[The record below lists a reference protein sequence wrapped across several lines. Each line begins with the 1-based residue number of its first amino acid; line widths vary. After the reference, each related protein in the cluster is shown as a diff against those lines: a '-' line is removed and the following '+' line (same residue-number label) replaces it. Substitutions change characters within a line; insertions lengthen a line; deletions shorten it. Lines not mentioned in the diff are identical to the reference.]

1 MDSKSPL
8 RSPSPQSV
16 QHPFALRSFAPSP
29 ASLALA
35 GSVQRNGDRLSLH
48 YRLEDPEGLV
58 LVPPASAAPRRCYDL
73 WTSTC
78 FEFFLA
84 EPSAEPYWEVNL
96 APNGDWNLFRLSGY
110 RQGLAPDPA
119 IDALPFV
126 VERAGGGLD
135 LLVTLDLGAL
145 PLAGRPLELAVTA
158 VVELR
163 DGEILYWALAH
174 PGEQADF
181 HWREG
186 FGLRL

>member
-8 RSPSPQSV
+8 RSPSPQPV
-16 QHPFALRSFAPSP
+16 QHPFALRSFAPP
-29 ASLALA
+29 PTSLALS
-35 GSVQRNGDRLSLH
+35 GSVHRDGDRLSLH

-58 LVPPASAAPRRCYDL
+58 LVPPAIAAPRRRYDL
-73 WTSTC
+73 WTTTC

-84 EPSAEPYWEVNL
+84 EPGAEPYREVNL
-96 APNGDWNLFRLSGY
+96 SPSGDWNVYRLSGY
-110 RQGLAPDPA
+110 RQGLTPEPA
-119 IDALPFV
+119 ISALPFA
-126 VERAGGGLD
+126 VEREGGGLD
-135 LLVTLDLGAL
+135 LEVTLDLGAL

-186 FGLRL
+186 FGLRV

>member
-1 MDSKSPL
+1 MNSNSPL
-8 RSPSPQSV
+8 RSPSPQPV
-16 QHPFALRSFAPSP
+16 QHPFALRSFAPP
-29 ASLALA
+29 PTSLALS
-35 GSVQRNGDRLSLH
+35 GSVHRDGDRLSLH
-48 YRLEDPEGLV
+48 YRLEDPKGLV
-58 LVPPASAAPRRCYDL
+58 LVPPAIAAPRRCYDL

-84 EPSAEPYWEVNL
+84 EPGAEPYWEGNL
-96 APNGDWNLFRLSGY
+96 APSGDWNLFRLSGY
-110 RQGLAPDPA
+110 RQGLTPEPA
-119 IDALPFV
+119 IDALPFA
-126 VERAGGGLD
+126 VEREAGGLD
-135 LLVTLDLGAL
+135 LAVTLDLGTL

-163 DGEILYWALAH
+163 DGEILYWALRH

>member
-1 MDSKSPL
+1 MDSSPPFL
-8 RSPSPQSV
+8 SAV
-16 QHPFALRSFAPSP
+16 QHPFALRSFAPP
-29 ASLALA
+29 PVSLSLA
-35 GSVQRNGDRLSLH
+35 GSVRRDGDRLSLH

-58 LVPPASAAPRRCYDL
+58 LLPPATAAPRRCDEL
-73 WTSTC
+73 WTTTC
-78 FEFFLA
+78 FELFLA
-84 EPSAEPYWEVNL
+84 EPGAEPYWEVNL
-96 APNGDWNLFRLSGY
+96 SPNGDWNLFRLSGY
-110 RQGLAPDPA
+110 RQGLTPEPA

-135 LLVTLDLGAL
+135 LMVNLDLGAL

-163 DGEILYWALAH
+163 DGEILYWGLAH

-181 HWREG
+181 HWRDG

>member
-1 MDSKSPL
+1 MDSSFPF
-8 RSPSPQSV
+8 RPQARQSV

-35 GSVQRNGDRLSLH
+35 GSVRRDGDHLSLH

-84 EPSAEPYWEVNL
+84 EPGAEPYWEVNL

-119 IDALPFV
+119 IIDLPFV

-135 LLVTLDLGAL
+135 LMVNLDLGAL

-158 VVELR
+158 VVEAK
-163 DGEILYWALAH
+163 GGAISYWALNH
-174 PGEQADF
+174 PGDEADF
-181 HWREG
+181 HRRDG
-186 FGLRL
+186 FSLRI

>member
-1 MDSKSPL
+1 MDSSSPF
-8 RSPSPQSV
+8 RPQAHQPV
-16 QHPFALRSFAPSP
+16 QHPFALRSFAPPP
-29 ASLALA
+29 ASLALG
-35 GSVQRNGDRLSLH
+35 GSVHRDGDRLSLR
-48 YRLEDPEGLV
+48 YRLEAPDGLV
-58 LVPPASAAPRRCYDL
+58 LVPPAIAAPRRCYDL

-84 EPSAEPYWEVNL
+84 EPGAEPYWEGNL
-96 APNGDWNLFRLSGY
+96 SPNGDWNLCRLTGY
-110 RQGLAPDPA
+110 RQGLAPEPA
-119 IDALPFV
+119 IGALPFV
-126 VERAGGGLD
+126 VEREGGGLD
-135 LLVTLDLGAL
+135 LAVTLDLGAL

>member
-8 RSPSPQSV
+8 RSPSPQPV
-16 QHPFALRSFAPSP
+16 QHPFALRSFTPSP

-35 GSVQRNGDRLSLH
+35 GSVRRDGDRLSLH
-48 YRLEDPEGLV
+48 YRLEDPEALV
-58 LVPPASAAPRRCYDL
+58 LMPPAIAAPRRCYDL

-84 EPSAEPYWEVNL
+84 EPGAEPYWEVNL

-110 RQGLAPDPA
+110 RQGLAPEPA

-126 VERAGGGLD
+126 VERVGGGLD
-135 LLVTLDLGAL
+135 LMVNLDLGAL

-163 DGEILYWALAH
+163 DGEVLYWALAH
-174 PGEQADF
+174 PGAEADF
-181 HWREG
+181 HRRDG
-186 FGLRL
+186 FLLRI

>member
-1 MDSKSPL
+1 MDSS
-8 RSPSPQSV
+8 SPSRPQARQPV
-16 QHPFALRSFAPSP
+16 QHRFALRCFAPSP
-29 ASLALA
+29 ASLAL
-35 GSVQRNGDRLSLH
+35 GGRVNRDGDQLSLR

-58 LVPPASAAPRRCYDL
+58 LVPPANAASRRCYDL

-84 EPSAEPYWEVNL
+84 EPGAEPYWEVNL
-96 APNGDWNLFRLSGY
+96 APSGDWNLFRLSGY
-110 RQGLAPDPA
+110 RQGLAPEPA
-119 IDALPFV
+119 IKDLPFV

-135 LLVTLDLGAL
+135 LTLTLDLGAL

-186 FGLRL
+186 FALRL

>member
-1 MDSKSPL
+1 MDSS
-8 RSPSPQSV
+8 SPSRPQARQSV

-35 GSVQRNGDRLSLH
+35 GSVRRDGDRLSLH
-48 YRLEDPEGLV
+48 YRLEDPKALV
-58 LVPPASAAPRRCYDL
+58 LVPPAIAAPRRCYDL

-84 EPSAEPYWEVNL
+84 EPGAEPYWEGNL
-96 APNGDWNLFRLSGY
+96 APSGDWNLFRLSGY
-110 RQGLAPDPA
+110 RQGLTPEPA
-119 IDALPFV
+119 ISALPFV

-135 LLVTLDLGAL
+135 LMVTLDLGAL

-163 DGEILYWALAH
+163 DGEILYWALTH
-174 PGEQADF
+174 PGAEADF
-181 HWREG
+181 HRRDG
-186 FGLRL
+186 FLLRI

>member
-1 MDSKSPL
+1 MDSNTPL
-8 RSPSPQSV
+8 RSPSPQPM

-35 GSVQRNGDRLSLH
+35 GSVHRDGDRLSLH

-58 LVPPASAAPRRCYDL
+58 LVPPAIAAPRRRYDL
-73 WTSTC
+73 WTTTC

-84 EPSAEPYWEVNL
+84 EPGAEPYWEGNL
-96 APNGDWNLFRLSGY
+96 APSGDWNLFRLCGY
-110 RQGLAPDPA
+110 RQGLTPEPD
-119 IDALPFV
+119 INALPFV
-126 VERAGGGLD
+126 VERAGGGFD
-135 LLVTLDLGAL
+135 LMVNLDLGAL

-186 FGLRL
+186 FGLRV

>member
-1 MDSKSPL
+1 MDSNTPL
-8 RSPSPQSV
+8 RSPSSQPMQR
-16 QHPFALRSFAPSP
+16 PFALRSFAPSP

-35 GSVQRNGDRLSLH
+35 GSVYRDGDRLSLH
-48 YRLEDPEGLV
+48 YRLEDPKGLV
-58 LVPPASAAPRRCYDL
+58 LVPPAIAAPRRCYDL

-84 EPSAEPYWEVNL
+84 EPGAEPYWEVNL
-96 APNGDWNLFRLSGY
+96 SPSGDWNLYRLSGY
-110 RQGLAPDPA
+110 RQGLAPEPA
-119 IDALPFV
+119 IVDLPFV
-126 VERAGGGLD
+126 VEREGGGLD
-135 LLVTLDLGAL
+135 LMVTLDLGAL

-163 DGEILYWALAH
+163 DGEVLYWALAH
-174 PGEQADF
+174 PGDQADF